1 MRTILISLLLL
12 SFAACG
18 ENKPVPKA
26 AVPADADLKADI
38 VLKGAGQERTIEMSF
53 YFSKPVAA
61 GEKTAPPVDVIAV
74 DEPTFNGTA
83 LTQGSSEAGR
93 VMYSASRVQV
103 RYENIV
109 SLKLNG
115 KQYEGKAVTQNAV
128 PNRSVT
134 IVMVPK

>member
-1 MRTILISLLLL
+1 MKTILISLLLL

-26 AVPADADLKADI
+26 AVPADADLKADV

-61 GEKTAPPVDVIAV
+61 GEKTAPALDVIAV

-83 LTQGSSEAGR
+83 LTQGTSEAGR
-93 VMYSASRVQV
+93 IMYSAAGVQV
-103 RYENIV
+103 AFENIV

-115 KQYEGKAVTQNAV
+115 KQYEGKAITQVAV

>member
-12 SFAACG
+12 SFAACA
-18 ENKPVPKA
+18 ENKPAPKA
-26 AVPADADLKADI
+26 EVPADSDLKADI
-38 VLKGAGQERTIEMSF
+38 VLKGSGQERTIEMSF

-83 LTQGSSEAGR
+83 LTQGTSEAGR
-93 VMYSASRVQV
+93 VMYSASGVQV